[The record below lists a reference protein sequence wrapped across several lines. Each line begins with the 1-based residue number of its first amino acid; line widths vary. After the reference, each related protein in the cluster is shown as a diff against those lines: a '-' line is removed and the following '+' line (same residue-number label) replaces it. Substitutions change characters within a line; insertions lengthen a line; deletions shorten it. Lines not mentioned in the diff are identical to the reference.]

1 MKTPDLKKSMKYR
14 NKIQQLT
21 TLFNSKKEELA
32 TGYQGYH
39 EILGFVDHC
48 QRYGITDR
56 GQEKMLDSWIDL
68 LERWPFVGSA
78 SSGTLSYYQQQK
90 TMAKQHF
97 KCSVC
102 GRPAEEVHHKIPRSK
117 GGQNNPNNLVTLCFE
132 CHDNIH
138 KNKKE

>member
-68 LERWPFVGSA
+68 LEHWPFVGSA

>member
-1 MKTPDLKKSMKYR
+1 MKTPDLKKSIKYR
-14 NKIQQLT
+14 KKIQQLI
-21 TLFNSKKEELA
+21 TLFNSNKNELERR
-32 TGYQGYH
+32 YQGYH

-56 GQEKMLDSWIDL
+56 GQEKILDNWIDL

-97 KCSVC
+97 KCNVC
-102 GRPAEEVHHKIPRSK
+102 GRPADEVHHKISRSK
-117 GGQNNPNNLVTLCFE
+117 GGQNKSNNLVVLCFE
-132 CHDNIH
+132 CYEKKYKKH
-138 KNKKE
+138 K